1 MLLNL
6 AIAIGKLELKLL
18 GELLGG
24 GLALD
29 NAIVLLRERD
39 CFSFS
44 KLFLSF

>member
-1 MLLNL
+1 MFLNL
-6 AIAIGKLELKLL
+6 AVAVDELELKLL